1 MSTSPRRRTNGLKTI
16 RTFTEYQEMVER
28 TDERKK
34 VIVSLLGVAGE
45 LGDLNTTFKK
55 LVLQRDNRTLRADLR
70 EDIGDILWY
79 VTSLAA
85 LYKIPLQEIARE
97 SARKAE
103 RLYSLGEVNRFDEG
117 FDDEERLPRQFS
129 VTFAEKR
136 NHKQVLVRIKVSDVI
151 IGDTLTDNAH
161 KDDGYRFHD
170 VFHLAYAAVLGW
182 SPVVRDLLRRK
193 RKSDARIDE
202 IEDGGRAAVV
212 EEAISIFVFNE
223 AAQRG
228 WFGDESSVDI
238 GLLKTIIRLTS
249 GLEVQRCTAKQ
260 WKAAILQGYAVFN
273 QLKQRRG
280 GQVDVDLDRQTL
292 TYLPPDAKALGAAL

>member
-1 MSTSPRRRTNGLKTI
+1 MPTSTGRATAGAKAI
-16 RTFTEYQEMVER
+16 RTFAEYQSMVER

-34 VIVSLLGVAGE
+34 VMVSLLGLASE
-45 LGDLNTTFKK
+45 LGDINATFKK
-55 LVLQRDNRTLRADLR
+55 LFLQRDSRTLRTDLR

-85 LYKIPLQEIARE
+85 LHKIPLQEIARE

-103 RLYSLGEVNRFDEG
+103 RLYLKGDVNRFDEG
-117 FDDEERLPRQFS
+117 FDEEERLPRHFS
-129 VTFAEKR
+129 VTFSEKR
-136 NHKQVLVRIKVSDVI
+136 NRKQVLVRIKVSDVI

-182 SPVVRDLLRRK
+182 SPVIRGLLRRK
-193 RKSDARIDE
+193 RKSEARIDE

-223 AAQRG
+223 AAKRG
-228 WFGDESSVDI
+228 WFSDESSIDI
-238 GLLKTIIRLTS
+238 GLLKTIMRLTA

-260 WKAAILQGYAVFN
+260 WKAAILQGYAAFN
-273 QLKQRRG
+273 QLQQLHG
-280 GQVDVDLDRQTL
+280 GRVDVDLDLQTL
-292 TYLPPDAKALGAAL
+292 TYSPPEGGEAGADL